1 MYLLMQSACLRC
13 QPFCFSS
20 NFSTFEFCYFVVA
33 FINLPLR
40 WLIHRLA
47 WMITWDKLA
56 QSTEL
61 THFSKWNQHGKTS
74 QLVSIYKRASS
85 PHVITS
91 IFLKKNVYCYLFI
104 SAQFAKHCTYA
115 VSIDNVINT
124 YTIVASLTKEL
135 APVTK
140 SCL

>member
-1 MYLLMQSACLRC
+1 MRQAGSVNRADSLFKMEPARKNKPARFPLTSYNRKAISTKITTDCRVGFKMMQNS
-13 QPFCFSS
+13 
-20 NFSTFEFCYFVVA
+20 
-33 FINLPLR
+33 
-40 WLIHRLA
+40 
-47 WMITWDKLA
+47 
-56 QSTEL
+56 
-61 THFSKWNQHGKTS
+61 
-74 QLVSIYKRASS
+74 VSIYKRASS